1 MGIECGNRPS
11 SAFAESIKTEEEPMY
26 FPVEVSL
33 KTDQYEYKNEEVVHW
48 EVSIAGGDPENPN
61 LDVRFTDTT
70 AILGA

>member
-1 MGIECGNRPS
+1 
-11 SAFAESIKTEEEPMY
+11 MY